1 MKGLLVLS
9 LIGAGIY
16 GALVVSHDLL
26 RSDKPQGLFAEESLG
41 DPGARQLR
49 SWGSDLPALVTSQP
63 ASVSPRSPRAAP
75 ISCRDVRR

>member
-49 SWGSDLPALVTSQP
+49 SWGSDLIRMPARSRASIRP
-63 ASVSPRSPRAAP
+63 AASVPAAY
-75 ISCRDVRR
+75 R

>member
-26 RSDKPQGLFAEESLG
+26 RSDKPQGLFAGESLG

-49 SWGSDLPALVTSQP
+49 SWGL
-63 ASVSPRSPRAAP
+63 RSSGVGNLSAGIGVATQA
-75 ISCRDVRR
+75 